1 MPEPVELPYREET
14 MSTHIVVRVYPVPE
28 TLVWRVLPE
37 GESEPEVPL
46 HEMKTATGVQS
57 RLAKE
62 GDPEWEPYL
71 RQHATWQGKKDRL
84 EEDARLVL
92 ALRGDGDQPDF
103 DWPDEPAPPEYL
115 RLLVEDG
122 ELPWPTSRTQQRAF
136 WFRSVVAPSAE
147 DIAKIMD
154 AMSILS
160 GVEENLV
167 RSFRARL
174 QSQLHERLLAGTTE
188 LEDSLQP
195 VLPQGAGGDQG
206 GESAPLVP

>member
-1 MPEPVELPYREET
+1 MPETVELPYREET
-14 MSTHIVVRVYPVPE
+14 MSTGVTVRIYPVPE
-28 TLVWRVLPE
+28 TLIWRVLPE

-46 HEMKTATGVQS
+46 HEMKTATGAQS

-71 RQHATWQGKKDRL
+71 RQHKAWQEKKDRL

-92 ALRGDGDQPDF
+92 ALRGDDEQPGF
-103 DWPDEPAPPEYL
+103 DWPADIEAPEYL

-136 WFRSVVAPSAE
+136 WFRSVIGPAADDV
-147 DIAKIMD
+147 AKIMD

-174 QSQLHERLLAGTTE
+174 QSQLHERLLAGPTE
-188 LEDSLQP
+188 FEGTLQP
-195 VLPQGAGGDQG
+195 VLPEGEGGDQG
-206 GESAPLVP
+206 GESASPVP